1 LSIQNELIIG
11 DIMNETCLSKKAFI
25 VLYKLMSKAAV
36 ANRCVECCDGE
47 VPSTVG
53 TLRRGPLCSLGKAE
67 ELPRGG
73 DILAGKKVR

>member
-1 LSIQNELIIG
+1 MSLQEGIYSSL
-11 DIMNETCLSKKAFI
+11 D
-25 VLYKLMSKAAV
+25 KLMSKAAV